1 MKQLVRFF
9 LLIVLS
15 TLIGLRTYAE
25 ELSGVSGNISWNLD
39 TETGVLTLSGSGSM
53 RAYDSNSIDGH
64 YVTTAPWGNYYT
76 SIKLVDIQSGV
87 TSIGNDAFFCC
98 SSLTSVTIPEGV
110 TSIGS
115 YAFYGC
121 SSLTSVT
128 IPSSVTSIGS
138 YAFGNVDL
146 VVYLRHDT
154 FPSFDPGIGNNVLFI
169 VPDAMFDA
177 YAEDESWSQVI
188 SRIYTNTMY
197 EKEYVVTVD
206 ALPSMSSLH
215 MALGEMNLPYV
226 ANLKVKGSI
235 NGYDL
240 LILRNKMI
248 RLRNLDLSEAEI
260 VANDGGMEYYTGKKL
275 TKDNELGAYAFY
287 GSQCPLASVKL
298 PNSLEAI
305 GTYAFSG
312 KTALQEIDL
321 PESLKTIGNYAFSN
335 CSKLMNVSFGN
346 SLQSIGSDA
355 FYNCIKLTNVSFGNS
370 LQSIGSYAFS
380 GCSSLQ
386 GATIPVSVTSIG
398 TYAFQNCTSMKEA
411 FINANASIS
420 NYSFKGCSSLKKVLT
435 GNKVT
440 SIGSYAFQSCSSLVE
455 AIIGNGVSSIGSSAF
470 SGCSKLTDLSIGQN
484 VTRIDSYAFS
494 GCGSLQ
500 QVSLPVGLKT
510 IGSYAFSS
518 CSALAE
524 LRIPSSVTSISDYAF
539 SGCNALTNVYTYL
552 VEPQQ
557 IGQNTFSA
565 VAFNNA
571 MLNVPKQ
578 SYYNY
583 YYDTQ
588 WSQFT
593 KGINIFNEPYEYFYI
608 DHDYTINASTGVF
621 EGDPNVDMNPTS
633 GLIVN
638 DDIEQHFDTLHV
650 YHNGQHGASLI
661 SHDNVSANCVLFHIN
676 VSANKWYFFSFPFDI
691 RRSDVTCSGAYVFR
705 YYDGDKRAKGG
716 NGWTNI
722 DDADAWLHAGQGY
735 IFRTNTTGE
744 LCIPVDGSKVD
755 FSDSD
760 KLKPLNGYAA
770 SSDNDAS
777 WNFVGNP
784 YLCYYDIEDLANEY
798 NAPIT
803 VWNGSSYVAYR
814 PGEDGDDYQLKPF
827 EAFFVQKPHDKA
839 SIDFRALNRLTR
851 SKADHRNEQRQQA
864 NARRG
869 VAAVNPDR
877 LLLTLTLS
885 DGENEDRTRVVLNE
899 KASLAYELS
908 CDAAKFL
915 SSTEVPQLWSIGE
928 GDSQY
933 AINERPAANGDVA
946 LGIRVTKDGFYT
958 FTATRMDTGMV
969 LVDNETG
976 ISTELSTGTTYSFHS
991 KAGTFNERFI
1001 LSKNGATAIQ
1011 PTDVDTMEGEYYTPD
1026 GRRIDKNEAKGVV
1039 IVKKNGQAVK
1049 TVNL

>member
-1 MKQLVRFF
+1 
-9 LLIVLS
+9 
-15 TLIGLRTYAE
+15 
-25 ELSGVSGNISWNLD
+25 
-39 TETGVLTLSGSGSM
+39 
-53 RAYDSNSIDGH
+53 
-64 YVTTAPWGNYYT
+64 
-76 SIKLVDIQSGV
+76 
-87 TSIGNDAFFCC
+87 
-98 SSLTSVTIPEGV
+98 
-110 TSIGS
+110 
-115 YAFYGC
+115 
-121 SSLTSVT
+121 
-128 IPSSVTSIGS
+128 
-138 YAFGNVDL
+138 
-146 VVYLRHDT
+146 
-154 FPSFDPGIGNNVLFI
+154 
-169 VPDAMFDA
+169 MFDT
-177 YAEDESWSQVI
+177 YSEDISWSQVI

-248 RLRNLDLSEAEI
+248 RLRNLDLSEVEI
-260 VANDGGMEYYTGKKL
+260 VANDGGMEYYTGYKL

-298 PNSLEAI
+298 PNSLESI

-321 PESLKTIGNYAFSN
+321 PESLKTIGNYAFSD

-346 SLQSIGSDA
+346 SLQSIGIDA
-355 FYNCIKLTNVSFGNS
+355 FYR
-370 LQSIGSYAFS
+370 
-380 GCSSLQ
+380 CSSLQ
-386 GATIPVSVTSIG
+386 NVTIPVSVTSIG
-398 TYAFQNCTSMKEA
+398 IDAFLYCTSMKEA
-411 FINANASIS
+411 SINANASIS
-420 NYSFKGCSSLKKVLT
+420 KYSFGGCRSLNKVLI
-435 GNKVT
+435 GNEVT
-440 SIGSYAFQSCSSLVE
+440 SIGSYAFQSCSSLAEVV
-455 AIIGNGVSSIGSSAF
+455 IGNGVSSIGSSAF
-470 SGCSKLTDLSIGQN
+470 DGCSQLTDLSIGQN

-510 IGSYAFSS
+510 IGSYAFQN
-518 CSALAE
+518 CSKLSE

-539 SGCNALTNVYTYL
+539 SGCDALTNVYTYL

-565 VAFNNA
+565 VAFSNA

-744 LCIPVDGSKVD
+744 LCVPVDGSKVD

-851 SKADHRNEQRQQA
+851 SKADHRKEQRQQA

-885 DGENEDRTRVVLNE
+885 DGENEDRTRVVLDE

-946 LGIRVTKDGFYT
+946 LGIRVMKDGFFT

-976 ISTELSTGTTYSFHS
+976 INTELSTGTTYSFHS

-1026 GRRIDKNEAKGVV
+1026 GRRIDKDEAKGVV

>member
-1 MKQLVRFF
+1 
-9 LLIVLS
+9 
-15 TLIGLRTYAE
+15 
-25 ELSGVSGNISWNLD
+25 
-39 TETGVLTLSGSGSM
+39 
-53 RAYDSNSIDGH
+53 
-64 YVTTAPWGNYYT
+64 
-76 SIKLVDIQSGV
+76 
-87 TSIGNDAFFCC
+87 
-98 SSLTSVTIPEGV
+98 
-110 TSIGS
+110 
-115 YAFYGC
+115 
-121 SSLTSVT
+121 
-128 IPSSVTSIGS
+128 
-138 YAFGNVDL
+138 
-146 VVYLRHDT
+146 
-154 FPSFDPGIGNNVLFI
+154 
-169 VPDAMFDA
+169 
-177 YAEDESWSQVI
+177 
-188 SRIYTNTMY
+188 MY
-197 EKEYVVTVD
+197 EKECVVTVD

-215 MALGEMNLPYV
+215 MAIGEMNLPYV

-298 PNSLEAI
+298 PHSLESI
-305 GTYAFSG
+305 GDDAFTG
-312 KTALQEIDL
+312 KTTLQEIDL
-321 PESLKTIGNYAFSN
+321 PECLKVIGDDAFSD
-335 CSKLMNVSFGN
+335 CSRLMNVSFGN
-346 SLQSIGSDA
+346 SLQSIGYDA
-355 FYNCIKLTNVSFGNS
+355 FYNCIKLTNVSLGNS
-370 LQSIGSYAFS
+370 LQSIGSYAFY

-386 GATIPVSVTSIG
+386 SISIPVSVTSIG
-398 TYAFQNCTSMKEA
+398 SYAFYKCTSMKETI
-411 FINANASIS
+411 INANASVS
-420 NYSFKGCSSLKKVLT
+420 YESFYGCSSLKKVII
-435 GNKVT
+435 GNKIT
-440 SIGSYAFQSCSSLVE
+440 SIGT
-455 AIIGNGVSSIGSSAF
+455 SAF
-470 SGCSKLTDLSIGQN
+470 DGCSNLEDLSIGQN
-484 VTRIDSYAFS
+484 VTRIDGYAFS
-494 GCGSLQ
+494 GCKSLQ
-500 QVSLPVGLKT
+500 QLSLPVGLKT
-510 IGSYAFSS
+510 IGSYAFLN
-518 CSALAE
+518 CSKLSE

-539 SGCNALTNVYTYL
+539 TGCDALTNVYTYL

-557 IGQNTFSA
+557 IGQNTFSTT
-565 VAFNNA
+565 AFNNA

-621 EGDPNVDMNPTS
+621 EGNPDVDMNPTS

-722 DDADAWLHAGQGY
+722 DEADAWLHAGQGY

-839 SIDFRALNRLTR
+839 SIDFWALNRLTR

-946 LGIRVTKDGFYT
+946 LGIRVMKDGFYT

-1001 LSKNGATAIQ
+1001 LSRNGATAIQ

-1026 GRRIDKNEAKGVV
+1026 GRRIDKDEAKGVV